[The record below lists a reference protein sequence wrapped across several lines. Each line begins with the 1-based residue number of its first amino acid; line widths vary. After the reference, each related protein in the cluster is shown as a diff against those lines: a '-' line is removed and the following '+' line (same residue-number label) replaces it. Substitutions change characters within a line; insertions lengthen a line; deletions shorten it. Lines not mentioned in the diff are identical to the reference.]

1 MKKSLSI
8 LFFMLISACCVM
20 AQSLTMPPSGDN
32 QKASVTQWI
41 GPVSVRI
48 DYNSPNVHGP
58 NGEDRKGHIW
68 GELVSYGFT
77 DQGFGS
83 SKAAPWRAGANQNT
97 TITFSHDVTISGK
110 TVKAGTYGLFLD
122 VQKDG
127 PWNWILSANST
138 SWGSYFYDPKEDVV
152 RSASTPTESTYTE
165 WLTYGFEDR
174 QANATTAFLQWEN
187 KHVPLKIEVPNI
199 NEIYIAGFRNDLRN
213 NAGFDF
219 RNYVAAAQ
227 FCVRNKMNLEEALT
241 WAETAVSA
249 PFLGQED
256 FTTLQTKAMVL
267 DALNRSAEAE
277 TVMAKAIAHPTAN
290 VQEIHQYGRTL
301 LAQGKNQKAFEVFK
315 LNRTRHPEDKFTTY
329 VGLARGYTAIG
340 DKKNA
345 IKNWETAIKN
355 LPENQKANIAAY
367 EAELK
372 KLKS

>member
-8 LFFMLISACCVM
+8 LFVTLITAGFAM
-20 AQSLTMPPSGDN
+20 AQTLTFPPSGDN

-41 GPVSVRI
+41 GPVSVKI

-68 GELVSYGFT
+68 GELVPYGFT
-77 DQGFGS
+77 DQGFGT

-97 TITFSHDVTISGK
+97 TISFSHDVTIAGK
-110 TVKAGTYGLFLD
+110 QVKAGTYGLFLD
-122 VQKDG
+122 VEKDG
-127 PWNWILSANST
+127 PWNWILSTNST
-138 SWGSYFYDPKEDVV
+138 SWGSYFYDPKEDVL
-152 RSASTPTESTYTE
+152 RAPSTPTEAAYTE

-174 QANATTAFLQWEN
+174 LANATTAFLQWEN
-187 KHVPLKIEVPNI
+187 KHIPLKIEVPNI
-199 NEIYIAGFRNDLRN
+199 NEIYVAKFRDDFRN

-219 RNYVAAAQ
+219 RNYVGAAQ
-227 FCVRNKMNLEEALT
+227 FCVRNKINLEEALT

-267 DALNRSAEAE
+267 DALNRGAEAE
-277 TVMAKAIAHPTAN
+277 AVMAKAIQHPTAN
-290 VQEIHQYGRTL
+290 VQAIHQYGRTL
-301 LAQGKNQKAFEVFK
+301 LTQGKNQKAFDVFK
-315 LNRTRHPEDKFTTY
+315 LNRTKHPEDKFTTY

-345 IKNWETAIKN
+345 IKNWEIAIKN
-355 LPENQKANIAAY
+355 IPENQKQNVGLY